1 LAKLSGVF
9 GRKHIQCSSCQQE
22 LFIFERN
29 MLSFQILS
37 IAKLELNFAA
47 HSTEKLQ
54 SDELLS
60 MGAGNEAKLIH
71 KQAITSCHGCV
82 CIYKP

>member
-1 LAKLSGVF
+1 MF
-9 GRKHIQCSSCQQE
+9 GRKHIHCSSCQQG

-29 MLSFQILS
+29 VLSLQRLS

-47 HSTEKLQ
+47 QSTEMLQ

-60 MGAGNEAKLIH
+60 MGAGNEAKLNLYI
-71 KQAITSCHGCV
+71 SRL
-82 CIYKP
+82 